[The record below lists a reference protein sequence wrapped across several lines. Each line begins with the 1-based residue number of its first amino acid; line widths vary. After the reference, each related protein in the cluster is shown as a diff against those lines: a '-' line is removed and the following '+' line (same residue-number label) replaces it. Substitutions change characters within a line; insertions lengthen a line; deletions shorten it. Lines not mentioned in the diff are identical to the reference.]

1 MNKNGRPTPNGVK
14 NYICKVRLSR
24 EDLEILDK
32 LAEENDETRSEILR
46 RGIMIQ
52 RNMADFL

>member
-1 MNKNGRPTPNGVK
+1 MNKNGRPTPNGAK